1 MTVSSLSP
9 SWQAASAC
17 RAGACTGLGL
27 KPQHFERILD
37 QRPPLGFFEIH
48 AENYMGAGGPFHH
61 YLGRIAE
68 HYPLSVH
75 GVGLSIGGTDLDPA
89 HLDRLARL
97 LARYQPAWFS
107 EHLAWSRHG
116 AVCLNDLL
124 PVVYDAT
131 TLARVCEH
139 VERVQERLGR
149 RMLLENPATY
159 LESRASTL
167 PEAAFIGEVVRRT
180 GCGLLLDVNNVFVSC
195 VNHHRDPLA
204 ELAALPLHAVGE
216 IHLAGHAEA
225 VDGAGDP
232 LLIDN
237 HGAPVATAVWD
248 LYAHAIARVGPMPT
262 LIERDNDIPA
272 LDVLLAEVR
281 RAERILQNARRD
293 AQALP
298 A

>member
-1 MTVSSLSP
+1 MTISSLSP
-9 SWQAASAC
+9 SWQAAAPC
-17 RAGACTGLGL
+17 CAGVCTGLGL
-27 KPQHFERILD
+27 KPQHFRDILER
-37 QRPPLGFFEIH
+37 RPALGFFEIH

-75 GVGLSIGGTDLDPA
+75 GVGLSIGGADLEAA
-89 HLDRLARL
+89 HLDRLAGL
-97 LARYQPAWFS
+97 LGRYQPAWFS

-124 PVVYDAT
+124 PVVYDED

-139 VERVQERLGR
+139 IERIQERLGR

-167 PEAAFIGEVVRRT
+167 SEADFITEIIRRT

-195 VNHHRDPLA
+195 VNHNRDPSS

-248 LYAHAIARVGPMPT
+248 LYARAIAQIGPVPT

-272 LDVLLAEVR
+272 LDVLLAEAR
-281 RAERILQNARRD
+281 EAERILQDGRRD